1 MEFEFDS
8 VKSASNREK
17 HGADFIQ
24 AQELWHDPMR
34 IEVPARTT
42 GESRWLVVGRMGGR
56 HWSAIVTYR
65 QDRVGIISVR
75 RARDEEIRIYE
86 V

>member
-1 MEFEFDS
+1 M
-8 VKSASNREK
+8 
-17 HGADFIQ
+17 H
-24 AQELWHDPMR
+24 

-42 GESRWLVVGRMGGR
+42 GEPRWLVVGRMGGR

-65 QDRVGIISVR
+65 QDRIISVR
-75 RARDEEIRIYE
+75 RARDEEMRIYE